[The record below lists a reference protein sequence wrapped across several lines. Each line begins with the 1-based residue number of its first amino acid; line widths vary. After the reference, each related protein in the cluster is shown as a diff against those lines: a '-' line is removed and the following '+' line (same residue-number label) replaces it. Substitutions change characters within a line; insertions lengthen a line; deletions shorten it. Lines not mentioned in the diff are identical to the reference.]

1 MRKTRNIMN
10 RVNAI
15 LLKITKKKFCWKN
28 HALKG
33 RNRELTKRPLAFH
46 TKAITYMTVSITFPH
61 QKKTSNGKGS
71 CEP

>member
-33 RNRELTKRPLAFH
+33 RNREPTDVAAGIPYQGTKGMISSTNSL
-46 TKAITYMTVSITFPH
+46 
-61 QKKTSNGKGS
+61 
-71 CEP
+71 